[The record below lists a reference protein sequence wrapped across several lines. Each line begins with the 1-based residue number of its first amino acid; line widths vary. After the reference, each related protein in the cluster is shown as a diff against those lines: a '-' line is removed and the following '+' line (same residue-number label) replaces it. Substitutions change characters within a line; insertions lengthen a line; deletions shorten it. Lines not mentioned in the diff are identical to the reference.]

1 MAKTVASSA
10 SAYASGADL
19 ILRFDPR
26 YIADWVSVNDQRYAA
41 SNGTVNETTLASHP
55 KITAALKSASGYIE
69 AIAVNGGRYTAA
81 DLAAL
86 AASSTNGAEM
96 LKDITCVVAARSI
109 AGHRLGRDEY
119 LEQKIEE
126 IQELLRHL
134 AAGVAIFPFAEAAD
148 AAILESEQMTPTE
161 FDERYST
168 TTQYEG
174 YLGRASD
181 KTINP
186 YG

>member
-1 MAKTVASSA
+1 MAKTVASSV
-10 SAYASGADL
+10 SAYASATDL
-19 ILRFDPR
+19 FLRFDPR
-26 YIADWVSVNDQRYAA
+26 YIADWVSVNDQRYAS
-41 SNGTVNETTLASHP
+41 SNGTVNEVTLAANQ
-55 KITAALKSASGYIE
+55 KITAALKSASGLVE
-69 AIAVNGGRYTAA
+69 SIAVNGGRYTAA
-81 DLAAL
+81 DLAVL
-86 AASSTNGAEM
+86 SASGTNGAEM
-96 LKDITCVVAARSI
+96 LKDIVCVMAARSI

-119 LEQKIEE
+119 FEQKIEE
-126 IQELLRHL
+126 IQELLRQL
-134 AAGVAIFPFAEAAD
+134 AAGVAIFPFAENAD

-161 FDERYST
+161 FDSRWST